1 MKKIQAL
8 ETSNLIPLRRSNP
21 LINKGYHTVIADWL
35 GRFSSVHTVRVY
47 RHSINEFFCFIS
59 EQDEFVSEEDEIE
72 VLTEFLLLEEKQ
84 AYELVA
90 QYQRCLVEQK
100 LAPGTINRKL
110 AAIKSL
116 VNYASLIGK
125 CCYTLNNIK
134 TITVTIYRDTTG
146 ISTESFK
153 EILDTVDRSTIKGK
167 RDYAI
172 LLLLW
177 GNALRRSEVT
187 SCKIKH
193 FEPREQRLWILGK
206 GKKGQL
212 QTVSLGEETV
222 KAIQIWLEER
232 KNFEL
237 RIQNS
242 EQGIQNSK
250 EINSNSTQKLSVTS
264 NQKELKTNNN
274 KVANSMNGDSSLGQ
288 HSLDE
293 ETSSGSDR
301 NLKVNSSVLRSAES
315 TGKLPQFT
323 VLSSPLFCAVH
334 KGYWGHQLNTDSIYK
349 LVKKYANLAGIEKT
363 LSPHRLRHSAITAA
377 LEATNGDVRSVQKLS
392 RHSSL
397 NTLMIYD
404 DNRRNEQGRV
414 TKILESLL

>member
-8 ETSNLIPLRRSNP
+8 QSSNLIPLKRSNP
-21 LINKGYHTVIADWL
+21 LVNKGYRTVLADWL

-47 RHSINEFFCFIS
+47 RHSTTEFFRLIS
-59 EQDEFVSEEDEIE
+59 EKDELVSEEDEIE
-72 VLTEFLLLEEKQ
+72 LLTMFLLLEEKQ
-84 AYELVA
+84 AYELVTH
-90 QYQRCLVEQK
+90 YQRCLIEQK

-116 VNYASLIGK
+116 VNYANLIGK
-125 CCYTLNNIK
+125 CCYMLNNIK

-146 ISTESFK
+146 ISSESFK

-187 SCKIKH
+187 SCQIKH

-222 KAIQIWLEER
+222 KAIQLWLEARE
-232 KNFEL
+232 NTEQE
-237 RIQNS
+237 IQNS
-242 EQGIQNSK
+242 EFKIQNS
-250 EINSNSTQKLSVTS
+250 
-264 NQKELKTNNN
+264 
-274 KVANSMNGDSSLGQ
+274 
-288 HSLDE
+288 
-293 ETSSGSDR
+293 SD
-301 NLKVNSSVLRSAES
+301 
-315 TGKLPQFT
+315 
-323 VLSSPLFCAVH
+323 PLFCAVH

>member
-1 MKKIQAL
+1 MKKIQAV
-8 ETSNLIPLRRSNP
+8 ETTNLIPLRASNP
-21 LINKGYHTVIADWL
+21 LLNKGYHTVMANWL
-35 GRFSSVHTVRVY
+35 GRFSSVHTIRVY
-47 RHSINEFFCFIS
+47 RHSISEFFRLIS
-59 EQDEFVSEEDEIE
+59 QEDNLLSEEDEIE
-72 VLTEFLLLEEKQ
+72 LLIMFLLLEEKQ
-84 AYELVA
+84 ANELVTH
-90 QYQRCLVEQK
+90 YQRCLIEKK

-116 VNYASLIGK
+116 VNYAHLIGK

-146 ISTESFK
+146 ISSESFK

-187 SCKIKH
+187 SCQIKH

-222 KAIQIWLEER
+222 KAIQIWLEARE
-232 KNFEL
+232 NEENGQ
-237 RIQNS
+237 RIKEKDSIHNS
-242 EQGIQNSK
+242 SFITHNSK
-250 EINSNSTQKLSVTS
+250 E
-264 NQKELKTNNN
+264 
-274 KVANSMNGDSSLGQ
+274 
-288 HSLDE
+288 
-293 ETSSGSDR
+293 
-301 NLKVNSSVLRSAES
+301 
-315 TGKLPQFT
+315 
-323 VLSSPLFCAVH
+323 PLFCAVH

>member
-1 MKKIQAL
+1 MKSSILTTTIVNMKKIQAV
-8 ETSNLIPLRRSNP
+8 ETTNLIPLRASNP
-21 LINKGYHTVIADWL
+21 LVNKGYRTVLADWL
-35 GRFSSVHTVRVY
+35 GRFSSAHTIRVY
-47 RHSINEFFCFIS
+47 RHSISEFFRLI
-59 EQDEFVSEEDEIE
+59 SEEDNFLNEEKEIE
-72 VLTEFLLLEEKQ
+72 LLMMFLLLEEKQ
-84 AYELVA
+84 AYELVTH
-90 QYQRCLVEQK
+90 YQRCLIEQK

-125 CCYTLNNIK
+125 CCYTLNNIN

-146 ISTESFK
+146 ISSESFK

-187 SCKIKH
+187 SCQIKH

-222 KAIQIWLEER
+222 KAIQIWLEARENAEFR
-232 KNFEL
+232 M
-237 RIQNS
+237 QNAEKKTVNVDNEDKENKTTIHHS
-242 EQGIQNSK
+242 SFITHNSH
-250 EINSNSTQKLSVTS
+250 
-264 NQKELKTNNN
+264 
-274 KVANSMNGDSSLGQ
+274 A
-288 HSLDE
+288 
-293 ETSSGSDR
+293 
-301 NLKVNSSVLRSAES
+301 
-315 TGKLPQFT
+315 
-323 VLSSPLFCAVH
+323 PLFCAVH

-349 LVKKYANLAGIEKT
+349 LVKKYAKLAGIEKT

-377 LEATNGDVRSVQKLS
+377 LDATNGDVRSVQKLS

>member
-8 ETSNLIPLRRSNP
+8 QSSNLIPLKRSNP
-21 LINKGYHTVIADWL
+21 LVNKGYRTVLADWL

-47 RHSINEFFCFIS
+47 RHSTTEFFRLIS
-59 EQDEFVSEEDEIE
+59 EKDELVSEEDEIE
-72 VLTEFLLLEEKQ
+72 LLTMFLLLEEKQ
-84 AYELVA
+84 AYELVTH
-90 QYQRCLVEQK
+90 YQRCLIEQK

-116 VNYASLIGK
+116 VNYANLIGK
-125 CCYTLNNIK
+125 CCYMLNNIK

-146 ISTESFK
+146 ISSESFK
-153 EILDTVDRSTIKGK
+153 EILHTVDRSTIKGK

-222 KAIQIWLEER
+222 KAIQLWLEER
-232 KNFEL
+232 ENYEC
-237 RIQNS
+237 RMQNA
-242 EQGIQNSK
+242 ENGQGTKDKGQRLENAEKKTVNVYNEDK
-250 EINSNSTQKLSVTS
+250 EN
-264 NQKELKTNNN
+264 KTTI
-274 KVANSMNGDSSLGQ
+274 
-288 HSLDE
+288 H
-293 ETSSGSDR
+293 
-301 NLKVNSSVLRSAES
+301 NSSFITHNSHA
-315 TGKLPQFT
+315 
-323 VLSSPLFCAVH
+323 PLFCAVH

-349 LVKKYANLAGIEKT
+349 LVKKYAKLAGIEKT

>member
-1 MKKIQAL
+1 M
-8 ETSNLIPLRRSNP
+8 
-21 LINKGYHTVIADWL
+21 
-35 GRFSSVHTVRVY
+35 
-47 RHSINEFFCFIS
+47 
-59 EQDEFVSEEDEIE
+59 
-72 VLTEFLLLEEKQ
+72 
-84 AYELVA
+84 
-90 QYQRCLVEQK
+90 
-100 LAPGTINRKL
+100 
-110 AAIKSL
+110 
-116 VNYASLIGK
+116 
-125 CCYTLNNIK
+125 
-134 TITVTIYRDTTG
+134 TIYRDTTG

-187 SCKIKH
+187 SCQIKH

-222 KAIQIWLEER
+222 KAIQIWLEARENEENGQR
-232 KNFEL
+232 ARVNGQ
-237 RIQNS
+237 RIKEKDSIHNS
-242 EQGIQNSK
+242 SFITH
-250 EINSNSTQKLSVTS
+250 NSN
-264 NQKELKTNNN
+264 E
-274 KVANSMNGDSSLGQ
+274 
-288 HSLDE
+288 
-293 ETSSGSDR
+293 
-301 NLKVNSSVLRSAES
+301 
-315 TGKLPQFT
+315 
-323 VLSSPLFCAVH
+323 PLFCAVH

>member
-8 ETSNLIPLRRSNP
+8 QTGNLIPLRRSNP
-21 LINKGYHTVIADWL
+21 LVNKGYHTVMADWL
-35 GRFSSVHTVRVY
+35 GRFDSRHTVRVY
-47 RHSINEFFCFIS
+47 RHAIAEFFRLLS
-59 EQDEFVSEEDEIE
+59 AGDNLLSEEDEIE
-72 VLTEFLLLEEKQ
+72 LLTMFLLLEEKQ
-84 AYELVA
+84 AYELVTH
-90 QYQRCLVEQK
+90 YQRCLIEQK

-146 ISTESFK
+146 ISSESFK

-187 SCKIKH
+187 SCQIKH

-232 KNFEL
+232 A
-237 RIQNS
+237 NS
-242 EQGIQNSK
+242 EL
-250 EINSNSTQKLSVTS
+250 EIHHSSFITHNSN
-264 NQKELKTNNN
+264 E
-274 KVANSMNGDSSLGQ
+274 
-288 HSLDE
+288 
-293 ETSSGSDR
+293 
-301 NLKVNSSVLRSAES
+301 
-315 TGKLPQFT
+315 
-323 VLSSPLFCAVH
+323 PLFCAVH

-349 LVKKYANLAGIEKT
+349 LVKKYAKLAGIEKT

>member
-1 MKKIQAL
+1 MKKNQAV

-21 LINKGYHTVIADWL
+21 LVSKGYRTVMADWL

-47 RHSINEFFCFIS
+47 RHSISEFFCLIT

-72 VLTEFLLLEEKQ
+72 LLTMFLLSEEKQ
-84 AYELVA
+84 AYELVTH
-90 QYQRCLVEQK
+90 YQRCLIEQK

-146 ISTESFK
+146 ISSESFK

-232 KNFEL
+232 ANSEQE
-237 RIQNS
+237 IQNS
-242 EQGIQNSK
+242 EFKIQNSS
-250 EINSNSTQKLSVTS
+250 E
-264 NQKELKTNNN
+264 
-274 KVANSMNGDSSLGQ
+274 
-288 HSLDE
+288 
-293 ETSSGSDR
+293 
-301 NLKVNSSVLRSAES
+301 
-315 TGKLPQFT
+315 
-323 VLSSPLFCAVH
+323 PLFCAVH

-349 LVKKYANLAGIEKT
+349 LVKKYAQLAGIDKT